1 MSSPYSSYT
10 GGGDGEGNAR
20 DPTTP
25 IEKEFEANLK
35 LQLDSIK
42 QIQDQ
47 QTELYSRLEVLGA
60 SKNISSEEVQSK
72 IKDIFKQVETLNN
85 VKNSIFKSLLT
96 SFQLNQ
102 SQLNA
107 SRFAYADSITAL
119 QIIEENLRNKQ
130 NILNDALAI
139 RDSSERMVGINTY
152 YTRRYEEHSYILKY
166 VIFFCGIIIL
176 AIFLM
181 KIGIINKAISCI
193 IIIASWAIGFIIIG
207 AWVWDLSRRSNI
219 DYDQYNFGFNP
230 NDAPPNTTNSTNV
243 KTDMSYGGNILA
255 NICKSVSKG
264 AATFEQKIK
273 TSVGNYESAAKT
285 TGTGGAGKVETFIL
299 KNHRNKHNKG
309 DNTNGCPLASNETSY
324 SYTDYEAY

>member
-1 MSSPYSSYT
+1 MSNQYSSYT
-10 GGGDGEGNAR
+10 IGGGGEGNVR

-25 IEKEFEANLK
+25 IEADFEANLK
-35 LQLDSIK
+35 IQLDSIK
-42 QIQDQ
+42 QIQQQ
-47 QTELYSRLEVLGA
+47 QTELYSKLEVLGA
-60 SKNISSEEVQSK
+60 SKNISSEEVQSQ
-72 IKDIFKQVETLNN
+72 IKDIFKQIETLNN

-139 RDSSERMVGINTY
+139 RNNSERMVGINTY
-152 YTRRYEEHSYILKY
+152 YTRRYEEHSDILKY
-166 VIFFCGIIIL
+166 VILFCGIIIL

-181 KIGIINKAISCI
+181 KIGIINNTISSI
-193 IIIASWAIGFIIIG
+193 IIIASLATGIIVIG
-207 AWVWDLSRRSNI
+207 ARVWDLSRRSNI
-219 DYDQYNFGFNP
+219 DYDQYKFRFNP

-243 KTDMSYGGNILA
+243 KTDMSYGGNVLA
-255 NICKSVSKG
+255 SICKSLSKD
-264 AATFEQKIK
+264 ASSVEKKIK
-273 TSVGNYESAAKT
+273 TAVGDYESRAKI

-309 DNTNGCPLASNETSY
+309 DSTNGCPLASNDTSY